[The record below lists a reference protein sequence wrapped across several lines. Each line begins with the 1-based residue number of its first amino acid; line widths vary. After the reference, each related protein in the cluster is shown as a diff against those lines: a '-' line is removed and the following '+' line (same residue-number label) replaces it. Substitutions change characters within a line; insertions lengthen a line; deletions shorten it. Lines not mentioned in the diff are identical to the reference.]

1 MDLIYFDYYVGIGL
15 RGCKI
20 MYVWDKGL
28 FCLFYWKNE
37 YNMLMYISIEGL
49 WVKLFIWIIVNIVFF
64 VENCKENFI
73 WKCLYF

>member
-37 YNMLMYISIEGL
+37 YN
-49 WVKLFIWIIVNIVFF
+49 VNG
-64 VENCKENFI
+64 
-73 WKCLYF
+73 

>member
-37 YNMLMYISIEGL
+37 YNVNVYKYRRFMG
-49 WVKLFIWIIVNIVFF
+49 KIVYLNSS
-64 VENCKENFI
+64 
-73 WKCLYF
+73 